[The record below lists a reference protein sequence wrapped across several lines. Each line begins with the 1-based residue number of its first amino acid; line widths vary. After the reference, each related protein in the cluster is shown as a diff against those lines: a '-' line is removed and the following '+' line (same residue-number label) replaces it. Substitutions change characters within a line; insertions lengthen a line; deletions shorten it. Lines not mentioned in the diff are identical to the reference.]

1 MAPLGGLICKVLVDP
16 GQVVGSGEPVLLL
29 EAMKMETTISAP
41 VSGTVGA
48 LKVAEGDSVAVG
60 DTLMTIV

>member
-1 MAPLGGLICKVLVDP
+1 
-16 GQVVGSGEPVLLL
+16 VVGSGEPVLLL